1 MYFVFGL
8 RANQRMHFGGKA
20 SPMGGNIDRAL
31 ISQADV
37 TLNVL
42 PPQGAL
48 VIDAAV
54 ILMV

>member
-42 PPQGAL
+42 PPQGAW